1 MEPTQRFEDNA
12 EKMISERKEMQR
24 YYREMT
30 PFQSLIEPGIERLLE
45 VNQYM
50 QYDNRQ
56 MEDVIEK

>member
-1 MEPTQRFEDNA
+1 MEPTQRFEENT

-24 YYREMT
+24 YYRGMT
-30 PFQSLIEPGIERLLE
+30 HFQSLIEPGIERLLE